1 MAPPAQAVET
11 PSEGNDE
18 RLLIEAAQQDPL
30 RFAALYEKHFD
41 RVYAF
46 IARRAGDRAEAE
58 DLTAEVF
65 HRALENL
72 ARFEW
77 RGVPFLAWLLQI
89 ARNSLADRWERA
101 AREGREAAPAID
113 DGMSDATRTDSGM
126 SADVDRRAALSEL
139 VNRLPHDQQRVIV
152 ARFVEQRSIREI
164 ATLLGRTEGAVKQLQ
179 LRALANLRARME
191 GRHA

>member
-1 MAPPAQAVET
+1 MTPPAPAVEI
-11 PSEGNDE
+11 PSDGNDE

-30 RFAALYEKHFD
+30 LFAPLYERHFD

-58 DLTAEVF
+58 DLMAEVF

-89 ARNSLADRWERA
+89 ARNSLADRWQRASRER
-101 AREGREAAPAID
+101 RELAPGID
-113 DGMSDATRTDSGM
+113 DGTSADANRTEDGM
-126 SADVDRRAALSEL
+126 SADADRRATLS
-139 VNRLPHDQQRVIV
+139 
-152 ARFVEQRSIREI
+152 
-164 ATLLGRTEGAVKQLQ
+164 
-179 LRALANLRARME
+179 
-191 GRHA
+191 